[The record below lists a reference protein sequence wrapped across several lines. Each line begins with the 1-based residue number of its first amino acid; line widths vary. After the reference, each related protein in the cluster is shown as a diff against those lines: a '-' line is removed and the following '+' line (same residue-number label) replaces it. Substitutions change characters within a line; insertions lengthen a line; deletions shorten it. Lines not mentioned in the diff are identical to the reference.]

1 MVGEWGTY
9 ALTDLYSVSSGL
21 SKPAKDFGE
30 GHPFVSFKDVF
41 YNFFLPDELSQLV
54 RSNEKEQEKCSV
66 RRGDVFLTRTSETME
81 DLGMSCVSRKDYPS
95 ATFNGFCK
103 RLRPSTDL
111 QVHPEYVGY
120 YLRTPQFRNEML
132 AFSTMSTRASLNND
146 MIGRL
151 QITLPPLPEQKA
163 IAHVL
168 GSLDDKIELNRRMNE
183 TLEGMAQALFK
194 SWFVD
199 FDPVIDNALAAG
211 NPIPEPLA
219 QRAET
224 RRQASANGTANRETA
239 QAFPASFRFT
249 EELGWIPEGW
259 EISTMED
266 FSIEVESGKRPK
278 GGIDKSL
285 NDGVPSIGAESLLS
299 IGNFEYSKLKYVQKE
314 FADKSTKGWV
324 KNYDVGIYKDGA
336 NVGDPSRVSLFGNG
350 FPFEDFM
357 VNEHVF
363 LLRSNVIGQPFLY
376 SLFRTEGISQQLRVM
391 GTSKAAQPGLNQKEV
406 LSCKFVAP
414 NNNQFDE
421 FNRIIFPLID
431 KRLFFGKESQTL
443 AKLRDVLLPKLISG
457 ELRIPQAEKM
467 VEDAIA

>member
-1 MVGEWGTY
+1 MGCEWAT
-9 ALTDLYSVSSGL
+9 V
-21 SKPAKDFGE
+21 
-30 GHPFVSFKDVF
+30 PF
-41 YNFFLPDELSQLV
+41 N
-54 RSNEKEQEKCSV
+54 
-66 RRGDVFLTRTSETME
+66 
-81 DLGMSCVSRKDYPS
+81 DLGEINRGRSRHRPRYAEHLYGGPYPFIQTGDIRES
-95 ATFNGFCK
+95 GGRITSHSQTYSEEGLKQSRLWPAGTMCITIAANIAETAILSYPACFPDSVVGFIADDKKCHVRFVEYTFRHIK
-103 RLRPSTDL
+103 RLI
-111 QVHPEYVGY
+111 QAE
-120 YLRTPQFRNEML
+120 
-132 AFSTMSTRASLNND
+132 ASGSVQDNINL
-146 MIGRL
+146 GTLSRL
-151 QITLPPLPEQKA
+151 EIPLPPLPEQKA

-224 RRQASANGTANRETA
+224 RRQAIANGTANRKTA

-259 EISTMED
+259 EVSTMED

-467 VEDAIA
+467 VEEAIA